1 MKQLVEFESLAA
13 KKTLEKDAEFYL
25 TALDNALND
34 EANLNIAITGGY
46 GAGKTTIIDSYFD
59 ENGEKAEKMLRV
71 SIATFQTEK
80 VRSET
85 NNEITENLLE
95 QQILQQMFYQVN
107 PDRIPNSKF
116 TKISDLSFWYVF
128 RRLLFLLTVMVF
140 TYLTVSRGWFTKIY
154 IYFSDNIKNAFLSK
168 SLSIVAILL
177 FLLLVSVAIYLLIL
191 IFGKLGVS
199 KFGVAST
206 RIEFNFQDGS
216 TVFNHYLDEIIYL
229 FKKTDYKYIVF
240 EDLDRFGDV
249 KVFER
254 LRSLNTTINSAARL
268 KNRDIKFIYAL
279 KDDIFSNEDETELIY
294 NRTKFFDFIIPTVK
308 VLHGSNAESE
318 LLKKLKGINKIESI
332 GVSNINQSISEIL
345 IEDVAIFIND
355 KRTLVNI
362 CNEFEI
368 YRHRLKNSSITYS
381 HLFAFIVYKNIYP
394 KDYSKLLE
402 NRGIVHSVFQEKDK
416 LISSLEETIQKLQ
429 SVSSTGLG
437 SILTEKQDLSII
449 FIKKRNLLGKN
460 VQFTQ
465 GHVNLSNS
473 YLNHLSAGNLLFDF
487 VTVNKITG
495 EILIKQN
502 DTLVGRF
509 NDVDDFMTI
518 DSVNYM
524 DLYTEFENN
533 KVKKQDELNSQIS
546 KLKEKIKHIRTK
558 SISRLLIED
567 RLELHVDLSDKRLLH
582 LLILKNWL
590 NESYEDFLSV
600 FREGSLSSND
610 NELMKLI
617 KLGSVEQTLE
627 YELKNKGKIAEKVRV
642 DDINSI
648 AAVNIDFI
656 EYLLVHKTESNTE
669 KVEKIID
676 VIFRDIEVNFDLL
689 FEFLLLLKSRET
701 ISPLKYLVRDFL
713 NLAIFNEIDIWYI
726 TNNIEITDEIKGRYA
741 TTILENAD
749 AESLLGLESIES
761 LVAFISQQLDVITL
775 PETEEFYETSAALG
789 VKFTSLEGIPE
800 HALEKV
806 KAIKGYEINLH
817 NLRTILNSNHV
828 SIELIE
834 SQQFVYDYYKSN
846 ISDFINNVI
855 LKQDVYKEEESI
867 FIELIQEIIDDEE
880 ISVNTVEALIEHWYG
895 VIDEL
900 TEVKSFIALKKIYE
914 LKKFALTWPNISY
927 CKHVYKE
934 NIQDFDVD
942 YILSTDENW
951 TEFIENSYE
960 EVQKTYVKDDKYLDF
975 VNTILQL
982 KNTRNPRIKDFI
994 DSLHYYVSL
1003 VESASIDPAVLNQLV
1018 QSKVLAWDPDAYRS
1032 IDTKQLKKEYVI
1044 DTFKEAQED
1053 LSTLIEDDELI
1064 WSFELLES
1072 ILECERI
1079 NSPLIEKYIV
1089 NRIQEI
1095 EAQEFIRIL
1104 DKKLIGYD
1112 AEALKIILND
1122 SNKIKLIK
1130 YLIYLISIGYSNV
1143 VLEVIRN
1150 HQIPWDHE
1158 LYDMIESYDVDSASN
1173 LLLGNPDKIKDIQ
1186 MDQELFES
1194 IIKNSDDVQLSL
1206 NIIKIPSM
1214 GIKINAQISSRIYE
1228 LLLEDSKLVLEN
1240 IDKALIVKIARHL
1253 EVGNAASFLLQ
1264 FLKYYQLTRDEVFDI
1279 LSKLEH
1285 PFENIKR
1292 NGKSFEISVTNE
1304 NLVKLLDY
1312 FKSDSLEVIYE
1323 YEELARGY
1331 LVRNKRK

>member
-1 MKQLVEFESLAA
+1 MEQLIEFESLAA
-13 KKTLEKDAEFYL
+13 KKKLEGDAEFYL
-25 TALDNALND
+25 TVLDKALND
-34 EANLNIAITGGY
+34 EANLNLAITGGY

-59 ENGEKAEKMLRV
+59 QNGEKAKKMLRV
-71 SIATFQTEK
+71 SIATFQTEQ

-107 PDRIPNSKF
+107 PDKIPNSKF

-128 RRLLFLLTVMVF
+128 RRLIFLLTVIAF
-140 TYLTVSRGWFTKIY
+140 TYLTVSRGWFTKIHT
-154 IYFSDNIKNAFLSK
+154 YFSENIKNAFLSN
-168 SLSIVAILL
+168 SLSIVAIWL
-177 FLLLVSVAIYLLIL
+177 FLLLVGVSIYLLL
-191 IFGKLGVS
+191 LVFRKLGVS

-240 EDLDRFGDV
+240 EDLDRFGNV
-249 KVFER
+249 TVFER
-254 LRSLNTTINSAARL
+254 LRSLNTTINNAARL

-318 LLKKLKGINKIESI
+318 FLKKLKGIKKIESI
-332 GVSNINQSISEIL
+332 DISNTNQSISGNL
-345 IEDVAIFIND
+345 IEDIAIFIND

-394 KDYSKLLE
+394 KDYSDLLE
-402 NRGIVHSVFQEKDK
+402 NRGIVHSVFQEKDQ
-416 LISSLEETIQKLQ
+416 LISSLEEKIQKLHV
-429 SVSSTGLG
+429 VSSNGLG
-437 SILTEKQDLSII
+437 SILTEKQDLSIL

-473 YLNHLSAGNLLFDF
+473 YLNHLNAGNQLFDF
-487 VTVNKITG
+487 VTVSKITG
-495 EILIKQN
+495 EIVIKQN
-502 DTLVGRF
+502 ESLVVRF
-509 NDVDDFMTI
+509 NDIDDFMTI
-518 DSVNYM
+518 DSVNYL
-524 DLYTEFENN
+524 DLYKEFENN

-567 RLELHVDLSDKRLLH
+567 RIELHVDLSYKRLLH
-582 LLILKNWL
+582 LLIRKNWL
-590 NESYEDFLSV
+590 NESYEDFLTV
-600 FREGSLSSND
+600 FREGTLSAND

-617 KLGSVEQTLE
+617 KLGSVEQMLE

-656 EYLLVHKTESNTE
+656 ERLLVHKTEGNTE

-689 FEFLLLLKSRET
+689 FEFLLLLKSREA
-701 ISPLKYLVRDFL
+701 ISPSKNLVRDFL
-713 NLAIFNEIDIWYI
+713 NLAILNEMDIWDI
-726 TNNIEITDEIKGRYA
+726 TNNIEVTEEVKGCYA
-741 TTILENAD
+741 TIILENAT
-749 AESLLGLESIES
+749 AESLLGLESIEC
-761 LVAFISQQLDVITL
+761 LGTFVSQQLDVITL
-775 PETEEFYETSAALG
+775 PETEEFYEASAILG

-806 KAIKGYEINLH
+806 KEINGYEINLH

-828 SIELIE
+828 SMKLIQSE
-834 SQQFVYDYYKSN
+834 QFVYDYYKIN

-867 FIELIQEIIDDEE
+867 FIEFIQKKIDTEA
-880 ISVNTVEALIEHWYG
+880 INVNTIESLIEHWDG
-895 VIDEL
+895 VIENL
-900 TEVKSFIALKKIYE
+900 TEVKAFIALKKIYE
-914 LKKFALTWPNISY
+914 LKKFTLTWQNISY

-934 NIQDFDVD
+934 NSQDFDVD
-942 YILSTDENW
+942 YILSTDGNW
-951 TEFIENSYE
+951 TELIEKSYK
-960 EVQKTYVKDDKYLDF
+960 EVQNVYVNDDKYLDF
-975 VNTILQL
+975 VKTILQS
-982 KNTRNPRIKDFI
+982 KNTKNPRVKEFI
-994 DSLHYYVSL
+994 DSLHYYVTL
-1003 VESASIDPAVLNQLV
+1003 AESANISPDVVKQLV
-1018 QSKVLAWDPDAYRS
+1018 RSKVLAWDPDIYRS
-1032 IDTKQLKKEYVI
+1032 IDTKQLKKEYVL
-1044 DTFKEAQED
+1044 DTFKEAQKD

-1072 ILECERI
+1072 LLECEMI
-1079 NSPLIEKYIV
+1079 NSTRIEKYVV

-1095 EAQEFIRIL
+1095 EAPEFISIL
-1104 DKKLIGYD
+1104 DKKLIGHN
-1112 AEALKIILND
+1112 AEALEIMLND
-1122 SNKIKLIK
+1122 SNEIKLIK
-1130 YLIYLISIGYSNV
+1130 YLMYLISNDYSYV
-1143 VLEVIRN
+1143 VIEVIRN

-1158 LYDMIESYDVDSASN
+1158 LYDRVKSHDVDSASH
-1173 LLLGNPDKIKDIQ
+1173 LLLGNQDKIKDIQ

-1194 IIKNSDDVQLSL
+1194 LIINSDDVQLSL
-1206 NIIKIPSM
+1206 NTIKRSSK
-1214 GIKINAQISSRIYE
+1214 GIKINSQISNRIFE
-1228 LLLEDSKLVLEN
+1228 QLLEDSKLVLEN
-1240 IDKALIVKIARHL
+1240 MDKALIVKIVRYL
-1253 EVGNAASFLLQ
+1253 EIGNAASFLLQ
-1264 FLKYYQLTRDEVFDI
+1264 FFKFDQLTRDEIFDI

-1285 PFENIKR
+1285 PFENIKK

-1312 FKSDSLEVIYE
+1312 FKSDLLVIYE
-1323 YEELARGY
+1323 YEELEKGY
-1331 LVRNKRK
+1331 LVRNKKK

>member
-1 MKQLVEFESLAA
+1 MKQLIEFESLAA
-13 KKTLEKDAEFYL
+13 KKKLEKDAEFYL
-25 TALDNALND
+25 TALDKALND
-34 EANLNIAITGGY
+34 EANLNLAITGGY

-59 ENGEKAEKMLRV
+59 ENREKAEKMLRV
-71 SIATFQTEK
+71 SIATFQTEQ

-107 PDRIPNSKF
+107 PDKIPNSKF

-128 RRLLFLLTVMVF
+128 RRLIYLLTVMVF
-140 TYLTVSRGWFTKIY
+140 TYLTVSRGWFTKIHT
-154 IYFSDNIKNAFLSK
+154 YFSDNIKNVFLSN
-168 SLSIVAILL
+168 SMSIVAILIFVL
-177 FLLLVSVAIYLLIL
+177 LVGVAIHLLLLV
-191 IFGKLGVS
+191 FRKLGVS

-240 EDLDRFGDV
+240 EDLDRFGNV

-268 KNRDIKFIYAL
+268 KNRGIKFIYAL

-308 VLHGSNAESE
+308 ILHGSNAESE
-318 LLKKLKGINKIESI
+318 LLKKLKGFNKIESI
-332 GVSNINQSISEIL
+332 DVSNTNQSISENL

-368 YRHRLKNSSITYS
+368 YRHRLMNSSITYS
-381 HLFAFIVYKNIYP
+381 HLFAFVVYKNIYP
-394 KDYSKLLE
+394 KDYSDLLE
-402 NRGIVHSVFQEKDK
+402 NRGIVHSVFQEKDQ
-416 LISSLEETIQKLQ
+416 LIASLEEDIQKLQ
-429 SVSSTGLG
+429 SVSSNGLG
-437 SILTEKQDLSII
+437 SILTEKQDLSIL

-473 YLNHLSAGNLLFDF
+473 YLNHLNAGNQLLDF
-487 VTVNKITG
+487 VTVNTITG
-495 EILIKQN
+495 EIVIKQN
-502 DTLVGRF
+502 DTLVGIF
-509 NDVDDFMTI
+509 SDIDEFMTI
-518 DSVNYM
+518 DSVNYL
-524 DLYTEFENN
+524 DLYKEFENN
-533 KVKKQDELNSQIS
+533 KVKKKDELNSQIS

-567 RLELHVDLSDKRLLH
+567 RIELHVDLSDKRLLH
-582 LLILKNWL
+582 LLIRKNWL
-590 NESYEDFLSV
+590 NESYEDFLTV
-600 FREGSLSSND
+600 FREGSLSAKD

-627 YELKNKGKIAEKVRV
+627 YELKNKVKIAEKVRV

-656 EYLLVHKTESNTE
+656 ERLLVHKTEGNTE

-689 FEFLLLLKSRET
+689 FEFLVLLKCRET
-701 ISPLKYLVRDFL
+701 ISPLKNLVRDFL
-713 NLAIFNEIDIWYI
+713 NLAILNEMDIWGI
-726 TNNIEITDEIKGRYA
+726 TNNIEITEKVKGHYA
-741 TTILENAD
+741 TIILENAD

-761 LVAFISQQLDVITL
+761 LVAFVSQQLDVITL
-775 PETEEFYETSAALG
+775 PDTEEFYEASAALG

-806 KAIKGYEINLH
+806 KEINGYEINLH
-817 NLRTILNSNHV
+817 NLRKILNSNNV
-828 SIELIE
+828 SIELVQSE
-834 SQQFVYDYYKSN
+834 QFVYDYNKSN

-855 LKQDVYKEEESI
+855 LKQDVYKEKESI
-867 FIELIQEIIDDEE
+867 FIEFIQEIIDDED
-880 ISVNTVEALIEHWYG
+880 ISVNTIESLIEHWDG
-895 VIDEL
+895 VIDDL

-914 LKKFALTWPNISY
+914 LKKFALTWPNISF

-960 EVQKTYVKDDKYLDF
+960 EVQKAYVIDDKYLDF
-975 VNTILQL
+975 VNTILES
-982 KNTRNPRIKDFI
+982 KSTRIPKIKEFI
-994 DSLHYYVSL
+994 DSLHYYVAL
-1003 VESASIDPAVLNQLV
+1003 VESAKIDRGVLNQLV
-1018 QSKVLAWDPDAYRS
+1018 RSKVLAWNPNTYRS
-1032 IDTKQLKKEYVI
+1032 IDTKKLKMEYVI
-1044 DTFKEAQED
+1044 DTFKEAQKD

-1072 ILECERI
+1072 LLECEMI
-1079 NSPLIEKYIV
+1079 NSTLIEKYII
-1089 NRIQEI
+1089 NKIQEI
-1095 EAQEFIRIL
+1095 EAQEFISIL

-1112 AEALKIILND
+1112 AETLEIMLND
-1122 SNKIKLIK
+1122 SKDMKLIK
-1130 YLIYLISIGYSNV
+1130 YLLYLISNGYSNV
-1143 VLEVIRN
+1143 VIEVIRN
-1150 HQIPWDHE
+1150 HQIPWDHD
-1158 LYDMIESYDVDSASN
+1158 LYDRIKSHDVDSASH
-1173 LLLGNPDKIKDIQ
+1173 LLLGNQDKIKDIQ

-1206 NIIKIPSM
+1206 NTIKRSSKE
-1214 GIKINAQISSRIYE
+1214 IKINAQISNRIFDQ
-1228 LLLEDSKLVLEN
+1228 LLEDSKLVLEN
-1240 IDKALIVKIARHL
+1240 MDKALIVKIVRHL
-1253 EVGNAASFLLQ
+1253 EVENAASFLLQ
-1264 FLKYYQLTRDEVFDI
+1264 FLKFEQLTRDEIFDI

-1285 PFENIKR
+1285 PFENIKK
-1292 NGKSFEISVTNE
+1292 NGKRFEISITNE

-1312 FKSDSLEVIYE
+1312 FKSDSIEVIYE
-1323 YEELARGY
+1323 YKELERGY